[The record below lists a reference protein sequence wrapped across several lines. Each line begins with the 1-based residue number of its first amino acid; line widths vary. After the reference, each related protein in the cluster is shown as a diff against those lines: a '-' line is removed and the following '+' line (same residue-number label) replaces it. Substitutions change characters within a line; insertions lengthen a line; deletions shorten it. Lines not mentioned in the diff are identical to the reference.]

1 MPHPMMTACGLSS
14 LHRYKF
20 KKVLGKLKG
29 GSAQR
34 KGAGMQF
41 MDPMRPAVMPTT
53 TPTKRQLKQMVTTMP
68 VPRRTLQMRS

>member
-14 LHRYKF
+14 LYRYKY

-34 KGAGMQF
+34 KGAGMRL
-41 MDPMRPAVMPTT
+41 MVEPMRPAVMPMDYVR
-53 TPTKRQLKQMVTTMP
+53 PQRKLA
-68 VPRRTLQMRS
+68 MRS